1 MRSSLR
7 LLSLTSLMVGGLIVG
22 LFLLSGPA
30 AVQTLTI
37 DSNYILVRTDQ
48 ITRTQF
54 SFTYRAKITNP
65 GPADFAGVAAT
76 LTSRS
81 SHTVV
86 INGSLTFGNVPAGDI
101 VGHRHARQFDD
112 AALNGIHE

>member
-37 DSNYILVRTDQ
+37 DPNYILVRTDQ
-48 ITRTQF
+48 ITRTQCT
-54 SFTYRAKITNP
+54 FT
-65 GPADFAGVAAT
+65 
-76 LTSRS
+76 
-81 SHTVV
+81 
-86 INGSLTFGNVPAGDI
+86 
-101 VGHRHARQFDD
+101 
-112 AALNGIHE
+112 